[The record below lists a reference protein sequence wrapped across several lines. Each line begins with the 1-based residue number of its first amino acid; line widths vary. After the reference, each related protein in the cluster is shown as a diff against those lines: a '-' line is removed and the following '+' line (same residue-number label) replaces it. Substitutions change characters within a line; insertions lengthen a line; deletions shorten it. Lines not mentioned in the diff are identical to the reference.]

1 MQVLRVYVPSYESNG
16 RMWPHMHTRI
26 IAALLLYQATM
37 IGVISLKEFPYSSIL
52 VPLLPISFIFAYI
65 CHMRFYPAFANT
77 PLEVAQHE
85 LKETPN
91 MDAIYTAY
99 IPPCLKPDKLEDLD
113 VFEDAQSHSTSRAP
127 SI

>member
-1 MQVLRVYVPSYESNG
+1 MQVLRVYFPSYESNG

-26 IAALLLYQATM
+26 IAALMVYQTTM
-37 IGVISLKEFPYSSIL
+37 IGVIPLKEFVYAPIL
-52 VPLLPISFIFAYI
+52 VPLLPISVIFAYI
-65 CHMRFYPAFANT
+65 CHMRFYPSFTKT

-85 LKETPN
+85 LKERPN
-91 MDAIYTAY
+91 MEAIYSAY

-113 VFEDAQSHSTSRAP
+113 VYEDAQSHTTSRAP